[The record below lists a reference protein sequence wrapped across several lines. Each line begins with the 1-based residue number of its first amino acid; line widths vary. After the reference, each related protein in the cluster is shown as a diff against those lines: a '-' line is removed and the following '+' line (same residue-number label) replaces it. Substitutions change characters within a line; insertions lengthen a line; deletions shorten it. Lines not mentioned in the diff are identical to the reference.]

1 MAPIIVA
8 ILLAS
13 VKLKSIKKACTRE
26 IRYKTLLFEFH
37 VNICLTLAVK
47 NVTKPQPPKKDIIPI
62 QNNVIP
68 ADASDK
74 KRSSESESSDN
85 KKQKVDI
92 NDETESTKAKKDC
105 SQKVEDLAS
114 VIQKAIK
121 EILTE
126 KAKMKFSKLQSK
138 VGKKVKKAA
147 DNLSKEDALKAVEK
161 HILEALKKDEFTL
174 SLQN

>member
-1 MAPIIVA
+1 MVSFVCNHCQQTLKKP
-8 ILLAS
+8 
-13 VKLKSIKKACTRE
+13 KLDPHTYSCRNANFTCIDCNTDFYGTDYRGHTSCISEAQKYQKGL
-26 IRYKTLLFEFH
+26 YKG
-37 VNICLTLAVK
+37 NK

-126 KAKMKFSKLQSK
+126 VLFP
-138 VGKKVKKAA
+138 
-147 DNLSKEDALKAVEK
+147 VEAPFL
-161 HILEALKKDEFTL
+161 HLCRLTYMFL
-174 SLQN
+174 LF